1 MEQELLAFFE
11 QDKVKKDGELTTEDG
26 KLLVLNSGEKIEE

>member
-11 QDKVKKDGELTTEDG
+11 QDKVKKELLKFAISDVKMVKENG
-26 KLLVLNSGEKIEE
+26 KRIWW